1 MALYILKRI
10 GLMIPTLIGILLF
23 NFLIIQLVP
32 GGPLDT
38 LKSQLAGDADS
49 YAGFQD
55 SVDTIGGDTDFQG
68 VDAQT
73 AQYLEEF
80 RQKHGLDKPL
90 YQQFFIMVKNYAMFD
105 FGDSMFRN
113 GSVLELIGER
123 IPISIALGL
132 WSSLLII
139 FISIPLGIA
148 KAMKDGSR
156 FDFWTSTL
164 IIVAYALP
172 SIILPVLLRMYF
184 AGGSEWGIFPLYG
197 LVSENFDELPWYA
210 KIGDYFWHI
219 TLPVISM
226 ALAGFATKTLLTKNS
241 FLDEIK
247 KQYVTT
253 ARAKGLSEN
262 SILYGHVFRNA
273 MLIVISGFP
282 AIFISVFFTG
292 SIIVETTF
300 SLDGLGRMGYEAI
313 IQRDYPIVFGTLY
326 IFSLVGLI
334 IQLLADLTYVWVDPR
349 IDFEARNA

>member
-1 MALYILKRI
+1 
-10 GLMIPTLIGILLF
+10 MIPTLFGILLF

-38 LKSQLAGDADS
+38 LKAQLAGETDS
-49 YAGFQD
+49 YEGFQE
-55 SVDTIGGDTDFQG
+55 SVDTQAGGDELLG
-68 VDAQT
+68 GDAAT
-73 AQYLEEF
+73 ASELEAF
-80 RQKHGLDKPL
+80 REKHGLDKPMV
-90 YQQFFIMVKNYAMFD
+90 QQFFTMIWNYARFD

-113 GSVLELIGER
+113 GTVLELIWDR
-123 IPISIALGL
+123 IPVSIALGL

-148 KAMKDGSR
+148 KAMRDGSR

-164 IIVAYALP
+164 IIIAYALP

-184 AGGSEWGIFPLYG
+184 SKGGEWGFFPLYG
-197 LVSENFDELPWYA
+197 LVSENFDEMSFFG
-210 KIGDYFWHI
+210 KIADYFWHV

-262 SILYGHVFRNA
+262 QILYKHVFRNA

-300 SLDGLGRMGYEAI
+300 SLDGLGRMGYEAV

-326 IFSLVGLI
+326 IFSLIGLFI
-334 IQLLADLTYVWVDPR
+334 HLIADLTYVWVDPR
-349 IDFEARNA
+349 IDFEARGA